1 MTTKNIWFALMLIP
15 TVFGVD
21 LDYLSPVLREQT
33 LVCQSILQ
41 RLHCHLKCG
50 EKKAICLKDKCFCV
64 PDVIAREFDSSIIVD
79 SGKEDGVIDYIDS
92 EDNEGDETRIDNVPF
107 YAMRP
112 TVRHHIAHFC
122 PNLDIARECIKKCMT
137 EGKPAFCGKDH
148 VCYCGH
154 KYTTHDNNSKVD
166 AKAMYAQFHDLY
178 AKYFGAE
185 KSSNE
190 KDSVE
195 A

>member
-1 MTTKNIWFALMLIP
+1 MATKNVWFVLILIHA
-15 TVFGVD
+15 VFGVD

-41 RLHCHLKCG
+41 KLHCHLKCS
-50 EKKAICLKDKCFCV
+50 EKNAICLKDKCFCV
-64 PDVIAREFDSSIIVD
+64 SDAVAREYASLNIAENE
-79 SGKEDGVIDYIDS
+79 KEDGIIDFIDS
-92 EDNEGDETRIDNVPF
+92 GEDEGDETRIDNVPI
-107 YAMRP
+107 YALRP

-154 KYTTHDNNSKVD
+154 KYSSHDINSKVD

-178 AKYFGAE
+178 EKYFGTE
-185 KSSNE
+185 KD
-190 KDSVE
+190 DSVE